1 MITSDRQSAIL
12 TVMAPLA
19 QCLRIRRP
27 THSIAAT
34 SCGRNIVLYAAPGK
48 MKLVSDFAPVDR
60 WSRCC
65 ALRNVRVN
73 TSIEFLSD
81 LQDLL
86 HSRSGSGGGC
96 ITDQSYF
103 GVANRVYQSWSL
115 RFSFD
120 SLLVSQSAARYGEP
134 TASGLIAPL
143 MKSDTS
149 LCSFSRDFFSM
160 YIMCPAS

>member
-1 MITSDRQSAIL
+1 SDRQSAIL

-19 QCLRIRRP
+19 QCLRIRRA

-34 SCGRNIVLYAAPGK
+34 SFGRNIVPYAAPGK
-48 MKLVSDFAPVDR
+48 MK
-60 WSRCC
+60 
-65 ALRNVRVN
+65 
-73 TSIEFLSD
+73 
-81 LQDLL
+81 

-143 MKSDTS
+143 MKADTS